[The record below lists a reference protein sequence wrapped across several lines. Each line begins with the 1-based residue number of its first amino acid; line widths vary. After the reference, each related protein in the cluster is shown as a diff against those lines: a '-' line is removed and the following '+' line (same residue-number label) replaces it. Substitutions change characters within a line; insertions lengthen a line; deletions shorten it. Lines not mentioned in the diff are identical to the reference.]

1 MYVSWK
7 NVVKLSDAEI
17 GSAQNTV
24 VVKKQGQVT
33 NSNLEETSYY
43 YSTISIQCDQIGAP
57 SVCGGPNSFNSV
69 TP

>member
-43 YSTISIQCDQIGAP
+43 YSTISIQLYDN
-57 SVCGGPNSFNSV
+57 SCGISLALV
-69 TP
+69 Y

>member
-43 YSTISIQCDQIGAP
+43 YSTISIQLT
-57 SVCGGPNSFNSV
+57 V
-69 TP
+69 TRLDAFSMRRSELL

>member
-43 YSTISIQCDQIGAP
+43 YSTISIQL
-57 SVCGGPNSFNSV
+57 SV
-69 TP
+69 TRMDDFCMWRSELL